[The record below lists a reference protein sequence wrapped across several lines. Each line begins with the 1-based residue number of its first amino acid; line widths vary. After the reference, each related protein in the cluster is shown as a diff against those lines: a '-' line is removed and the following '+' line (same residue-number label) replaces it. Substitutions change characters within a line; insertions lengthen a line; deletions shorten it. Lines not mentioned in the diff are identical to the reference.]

1 MRGYM
6 ELLDFM
12 RDLADGIQ
20 EHLPEDQR
28 TGQLS
33 VEEIIDQ
40 WVEKKSYFAALSL
53 RKDIATYAK
62 LYEVGDYSVDQ
73 LLSDYDL
80 CFIPERFGCDNTVFL
95 AKVRGVIDERIAKK
109 KELLLKKYFRWLG
122 YK

>member
-28 TGQLS
+28 AGLLS
-33 VEEIIDQ
+33 VEEVIDQ
-40 WVEKKSYFAALSL
+40 WMGKKSYFAVLSL
-53 RKDIATYAK
+53 RKDIEVYAK
-62 LYEVGDYSVDQ
+62 LYEAGDYSVDQ

-80 CFIPERFGCDNTVFL
+80 CFIPDRFGCDNTVFL
-95 AKVRGVIDERIAKK
+95 IKVRGLIDERIAKK
-109 KELLLKKYFRWLG
+109 KELFLKKCFRWLG